1 MAEKLVTTWYLEYQ
15 GPAVAMPQW
24 PEGVMLMEAE
34 QASPEFSQF
43 LFCAVGTPW
52 QWFSRLSWTYQEWQ
66 HYFATELVRT
76 WVLYQRGTPI
86 GFVELRK
93 DAEQALEL
101 KFFGLM
107 PAATGQG
114 LGPLLASAAIALAQQ
129 WQASKVW
136 VHTCSEDHPAA
147 LMTYQKAGFVITQA
161 VTEQEMFPDN
171 YLNAALCTPYVESR
185 LQLLARPSVG
195 HGVNEK

>member
-15 GPAVAMPQW
+15 GPLATLPEW

-34 QASPEFSQF
+34 QASPELSQF

-52 QWFSRLSWTYQEWQ
+52 HWFSRLSWTYQDWQ
-66 HYFATELVRT
+66 HYFATEQVRT
-76 WVLYQRGTPI
+76 WVLYQRGAPV

-93 DAEQALEL
+93 GNDLSVEL

-107 PAATGQG
+107 PSATGQG
-114 LGPLLASAAIALAQQ
+114 LGPLLATAAIALAQQ
-129 WQASKVW
+129 WHASKVW

-147 LMTYQKAGFVITQA
+147 LATYQRAGFNLTDT
-161 VTEQEMFPDN
+161 VTELEEVPAD
-171 YLNAALCTPYVESR
+171 YAAAALCKPYVDSR
-185 LQLLARPSVG
+185 LHLWAQR
-195 HGVNEK
+195 